1 MTTSGKKV
9 IASLDRVALSF
20 GGGRRETVSTES
32 QPVIHEKWRR
42 RTPEPKLLAPG
53 NGDLERLSKQ
63 DEKLSKRVQ
72 GIRLGLR
79 GVQLVCSL
87 LIVALLAQSLV
98 IFTATKESLIN
109 ATTTT
114 WPRGVEVWASILVMT
129 FNVAIMVFAFGK
141 DSCEVG

>member
-1 MTTSGKKV
+1 MTSSGKNKV
-9 IASLDRVALSF
+9 IASLDKVALSF
-20 GGGRRETVSTES
+20 GAGRRETVSTES

-42 RTPEPKLLAPG
+42 TPEPRLLAPG
-53 NGDLERLSKQ
+53 TGDLERLTKQ
-63 DEKLSKRVQ
+63 DETVQQRVQ

-98 IFTATKESLIN
+98 MFTATKNSLIN

-114 WPRGVEVWASILVMT
+114 WPGGVAVWSTILVLA

-141 DSCEVG
+141 YSLVR